1 MTNEK
6 TNRLKSIKAVKRV
19 FIALVLLHSVLYFS
33 RTFAIDSMYINP
45 FSKEY
50 NESEIIKVTNE
61 LSKELTYFLKKKN
74 KLGKVIRLFDILSDD
89 YTEEELSVLFP
100 IIKQELKKQRLNI
113 IEEDEQFQNKIGLC
127 QSPSYYLTV
136 RLYYLKNDKNQEMKM
151 ISMKLTDIVSK
162 MVIWK
167 DDIYIFRKP

>member
-6 TNRLKSIKAVKRV
+6 TNKLKSIKAVKRV
-19 FIALVLLHSVLYFS
+19 VIILVLLISALYFS
-33 RTFAIDSMYINP
+33 KIFAINEMYINP
-45 FSKEY
+45 FSKKYSE
-50 NESEIIKVTNE
+50 NEIKKATNE
-61 LSKELTYFLKKKN
+61 LSKELENFLKENN
-74 KLGKVIRLFDILSDD
+74 KLDKIIRLFDILSDD

-136 RLYYLKNDKNQEMKM
+136 TLYYLKNDKNQEMKM